1 MQNQTLT
8 DMKKFITIIA
18 FALGF
23 SLSAT
28 AQNNAYQS
36 TIGFVT
42 DASGEK
48 SYISPSTIVSVDI
61 TVEKEQNIVGPYAR
75 YAQKYL
81 NVRGSLVEK
90 SVYRITAIDLG
101 LAHDAEVYAA
111 GELPQNCTA
120 TLSHNGST
128 TEFAKILPDRLTNS
142 TLSLDDAAMEAAQA
156 IFDIRKHRMELITGE
171 AGENVFGGGLKDAL
185 DALDKQEN
193 ALLELFFG
201 KNIITTTTERYYI
214 EIDANTKDYT
224 ITDFSKNAGIDQQGE
239 AVTLH
244 FTPTGKFKAAN
255 YANADPKAKS
265 LIPVRVADLSRCE
278 VKVGGNPF
286 PTKINTLPVFEFGQ
300 TIYVAAPAEK

>member
-1 MQNQTLT
+1 
-8 DMKKFITIIA
+8 MKKLITIA
-18 FALGF
+18 TCVLGF
-23 SLSAT
+23 TLSAM

-36 TIGFVT
+36 TFGLTV
-42 DASGEK
+42 DASGAK
-48 SYISPSTIVSVDI
+48 VYVAPSTII
-61 TVEKEQNIVGPYAR
+61 TVDVTIEKEQNIVGPYAR

-90 SVYRITAIDLG
+90 TAYRVTNVELG
-101 LAHDAEVYAA
+101 LADSNQVYSA
-111 GELPQNCTA
+111 GNTPQNSVQ
-120 TLSHNGST
+120 TLSHNGNT

-201 KNIITTTTERYYI
+201 KNVVTTTTERFYVVV
-214 EIDANTKDYT
+214 DAATKDYT
-224 ITDFSKNAGIDQQGE
+224 IANFSKSAGFSPAGDAI
-239 AVTLH
+239 TLH
-244 FTPTGKFKAAN
+244 ITPSGKFKTTVAAE
-255 YANADPKAKS
+255 ADPKAKS
-265 LIPVRVADLSRCE
+265 VMPIRVADLSVCE
-278 VKVGGNPF
+278 VKVGDNVF
-286 PTKINTLPVFEFGQ
+286 PTKHSILPVFEFGR